1 MRHFLWVLKVWHSR
15 LWMELEAI
23 DVWLVQRRL
32 LKWHVSLA
40 DVFLGIFN
48 YLSSIIWHFFFTFY
62 DLLRHIFDVCYHY
75 IRLVFGAFFMCH
87 SWMSFSGFSE
97 AFNEVHDLKTVWYI
111 ISVRKFEY
119 NYHFFSLKIVS
130 QYIM

>member
-1 MRHFLWVLKVWHSR
+1 MQPTRHFLWVLKVWHSR

-40 DVFLGIFN
+40 YVVLGIFN
-48 YLSSIIWHFFFTFY
+48 YLSFIIWHIFFFTFY

-75 IRLVFGAFFMCH
+75 IRLVFGAFFYEQV
-87 SWMSFSGFSE
+87 SLVGVIQRFSE
-97 AFNEVHDLKTVWYI
+97 ALNEVHDLKTG
-111 ISVRKFEY
+111 
-119 NYHFFSLKIVS
+119 
-130 QYIM
+130 